1 METQTIPTS
10 TSIPPLTP
18 QIYMQDDDVEF
29 GDLDEDDPDDDL
41 DL

>member
-1 METQTIPTS
+1 MEISANLTPAPTAS
-10 TSIPPLTP
+10 LTP

-29 GDLDEDDPDDDL
+29 GDLDDDDPDDDL